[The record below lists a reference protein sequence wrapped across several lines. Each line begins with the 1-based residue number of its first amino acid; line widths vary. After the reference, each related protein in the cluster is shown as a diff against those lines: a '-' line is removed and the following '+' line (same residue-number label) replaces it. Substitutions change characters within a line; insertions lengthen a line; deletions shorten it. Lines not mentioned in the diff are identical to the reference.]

1 VKYFV
6 ATICLFSSSLAVN
19 AQEITGTWEEHSKT
33 RFTSYT
39 KLSIAR
45 ICSTYIGY
53 TYDRDDDGG
62 YCKAFFTWSL
72 DKKKKKLQGEGT
84 SFLEQTPGHVLAIYK
99 LFYRVREG
107 EEYLEGT
114 IYMKPDSTMK
124 LFINY
129 DDPLIQELIK
139 PEYIQLKRVSKNVDS
154 IDYMRLIASAPCN
167 TNQPVV
173 SSHPDELKIIEKP
186 VADSPVI
193 VLLPPMVAK
202 PDAEQKV
209 IEKPVADSPV
219 VVLPEKTVLEMQMTR
234 VNDTLYTL
242 PITEKELTIRVMDNA
257 IIDGDTISIIH
268 NGKLI
273 AERILVS
280 GKSFPLQI
288 TLSKEN
294 PYHELILV
302 AHNLGSI
309 PPNTALVTIDTGN
322 NVYHLY
328 ALADLRKN
336 ALIIIKYTGH

>member
-1 VKYFV
+1 M
-6 ATICLFSSSLAVN
+6 TIGLYASSLALQ
-19 AQEITGTWEEHSKT
+19 AQDITGTWEEHSKT

-72 DKKKKKLQGEGT
+72 DKKKKKLHGEGT
-84 SFLEQTPGHVLAIYK
+84 AFLEQTPGHVLATYK

-107 EEYLEGT
+107 KEYLEGS

-139 PEYIQLKRVSKNVDS
+139 PEYIQLKRVSNNVDS
-154 IDYMRLIASAPCN
+154 IDYMRLIASVPCN

-173 SSHPDELKIIEKP
+173 SVQPDELKIIEKP

-193 VLLPPMVAK
+193 VLPPPVVAN
-202 PDAEQKV
+202 PDTEQKV
-209 IEKPVADSPV
+209 IEKPVADTPV

-234 VNDTLYTL
+234 VNDTLYII

-257 IIDGDTISIIH
+257 IFDGDTISIIH

-280 GKSFPLQI
+280 GKPFPLKI
-288 TLSKEN
+288 ALSKEN